1 VIAFNDSKINHDT
14 NESNTDLFINVDQ
27 ITLKNDVITNCKEKG
42 NAFVVSKNNANQKFK
57 RVKRQSTSLSKK
69 RTILFY

>member
-1 VIAFNDSKINHDT
+1 VIPFNDSKINHDT

-42 NAFVVSKNNANQKFK
+42 NALVSKNNANQKFK
-57 RVKRQSTSLSKK
+57 RVKRGQAASLSKK
-69 RTILFY
+69 RTIIFY